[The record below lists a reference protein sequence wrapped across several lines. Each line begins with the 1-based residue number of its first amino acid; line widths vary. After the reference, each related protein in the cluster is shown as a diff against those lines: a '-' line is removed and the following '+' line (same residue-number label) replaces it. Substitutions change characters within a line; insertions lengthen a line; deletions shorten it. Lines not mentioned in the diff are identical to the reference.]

1 MTGGSVEHVSSYDV
15 LVDGQDLAQEHKDRI
30 KEIRVANYLRLPDV
44 CTLHITYP
52 RGEGIDSMPFG
63 VGKELEVRLG
73 ARQALAPVTLFQGQ
87 AVTVECEFGAGGCSA
102 LVRAYDRAH
111 LLHRSR
117 AARTF
122 QNQTA
127 SDIVAKVVRDAGLTP
142 KCDASGEPHDFIQQ
156 DNETDWDFMWRLAD
170 RIGFEVVAKG
180 TVVHFRRPAAE
191 AVTELEW
198 PKTLRSFSPR
208 VTAVQQVKEVT
219 LLAHDPKTKQ
229 PIEVRAASP
238 NQIAQIGVDRASV
251 AGAFDGATV
260 HVATE
265 PVKSRAEGLAL
276 VQALLDK
283 LANGYIAAHGIAP
296 GNTKIRAGTQV
307 RVSGVGQKFSGT
319 YRVASCTHVLRGDG
333 YETHFANSPSETIL
347 GALSASGGGSPSFGA
362 QLVLGLVTNNDDP
375 DGMGRVRVRYPALGA
390 DVEGTWARIATASA
404 GNERG
409 LLMLPVVG
417 EEVLV
422 GFEHGDTTRPYVLG
436 SLFNGRDAPG
446 DLLLQGKDGSFAVKS
461 DKKIHTESQGDYTIK
476 AGGKLVVDVAGKTS
490 MSATGP
496 FEIEGQSVSIAGNGE
511 ITIEAMT
518 MLTLKCG
525 PAQIQLSPS
534 GVEISGPMI
543 NMG

>member
-15 LVDGQDLAQEHKDRI
+15 LVDGQDLAQEQKDRI

-44 CTLHITYP
+44 CAFHVTYP
-52 RGEGIDSMPFG
+52 RGDGVDSMPFG
-63 VGKELEVRLG
+63 VGKGLEVRLG
-73 ARQALAPVTLFQGQ
+73 AREALAPVTLFEGQ
-87 AVTVECEFGAGGCSA
+87 VVTVECEFGSGGCST

-117 AARTF
+117 AVRTF

-142 KCDASGEPHDFIQQ
+142 KCDASGEPHDFVQQ
-156 DNETDWDFMWRLAD
+156 DNETDWDFIWRLAD
-170 RIGFEVVAKG
+170 RLGFEVVTKG
-180 TVVHFRRPAAE
+180 TVVYFRHPTPD

-208 VTAVQQVKEVT
+208 VTAVQQVQEVT

-229 PIEVRAASP
+229 PIDVRASSP

-251 AGAFDGATV
+251 AGAFEDSRI

-276 VQALLDK
+276 VQALLDR

-347 GALSASGGGSPSFGA
+347 GAIGAAGGSPSFGA

-375 DGMGRVRVRYPALGA
+375 DGMGRVRVSYPALGA
-390 DVEGTWARIATASA
+390 DVEGAWARIATSSA
-404 GNERG
+404 GHERG

-417 EEVLV
+417 EEVLI

-436 SLFNGRDAPG
+436 SLFNGRDVPG
-446 DLLLQGKDGSFAVKS
+446 EALLQGEDGSFAVKS
-461 DKKIHTESQGDYTIK
+461 DTRIHTESQGDYTIK
-476 AGGKLVVDVAGKTS
+476 AGGKLVVDVADKTS
-490 MSATGP
+490 LTATGP
-496 FEIEGQSVSIAGNGE
+496 VEIEGQSVSIKGNSEVTVEG
-511 ITIEAMT
+511 MT
-518 MLTLKCG
+518 TLTLKCG
-525 PAQIQLSPS
+525 AAQIQLSPS
-534 GVEISGPMI
+534 GVEISGPII

>member
-1 MTGGSVEHVSSYDV
+1 M
-15 LVDGQDLAQEHKDRI
+15 
-30 KEIRVANYLRLPDV
+30 
-44 CTLHITYP
+44 
-52 RGEGIDSMPFG
+52 
-63 VGKELEVRLG
+63 
-73 ARQALAPVTLFQGQ
+73 
-87 AVTVECEFGAGGCSA
+87 
-102 LVRAYDRAH
+102 RAYDRAH

-117 AARTF
+117 AVRTF

-142 KCDASGEPHDFIQQ
+142 KCDASGEPHDFVQQ
-156 DNETDWDFMWRLAD
+156 DNETDWDFIWRLAD

-180 TVVHFRRPAAE
+180 TVVYFRHPTPD

-208 VTAVQQVKEVT
+208 VTAVQQVQEVT

-229 PIEVRAASP
+229 PIDVSASSP

-251 AGAFDGATV
+251 AGAFEDSRV

-276 VQALLDK
+276 VQALLDR

-347 GALSASGGGSPSFGA
+347 GAIGAAGGSPSFGA

-390 DVEGTWARIATASA
+390 DVEGAWARIATSERRARARAAHAPRRRRGGAHRLRARRHDTPLRARVAVQRPRRARRGAAAGRGRIVRASRA
-404 GNERG
+404 TRRST
-409 LLMLPVVG
+409 PSRRA
-417 EEVLV
+417 
-422 GFEHGDTTRPYVLG
+422 TTRSRP
-436 SLFNGRDAPG
+436 A
-446 DLLLQGKDGSFAVKS
+446 
-461 DKKIHTESQGDYTIK
+461 ESSWS
-476 AGGKLVVDVAGKTS
+476 TS
-490 MSATGP
+490 PTRP
-496 FEIEGQSVSIAGNGE
+496 R
-511 ITIEAMT
+511 
-518 MLTLKCG
+518 
-525 PAQIQLSPS
+525 
-534 GVEISGPMI
+534 
-543 NMG
+543 